1 MFFLRVYVA
10 PLTCLLNIFVN
21 SFCNYPQKLF
31 RPLDNYLFTLR
42 CVSVA
47 TLSSPLNLSTFTL
60 LRISKVK
67 CLTNVPQMT
76 VCLFYFICMHLSNC
90 ALPLVSIFQSNLI
103 HTLNNSLFTLLFV
116 TIQPRQLAPLTAVRS
131 FHFIELR

>member
-1 MFFLRVYVA
+1 MFFLRVYVS

-31 RPLDNYLFTLR
+31 HPLDNYLFTLR
-42 CVSVA
+42 CVSVS

-67 CLTNVPQMT
+67 CLINVPP
-76 VCLFYFICMHLSNC
+76 LFILLYLYAFKLTRPLNNW
-90 ALPLVSIFQSNLI
+90 ALPLVSIF
-103 HTLNNSLFTLLFV
+103 
-116 TIQPRQLAPLTAVRS
+116 
-131 FHFIELR
+131 